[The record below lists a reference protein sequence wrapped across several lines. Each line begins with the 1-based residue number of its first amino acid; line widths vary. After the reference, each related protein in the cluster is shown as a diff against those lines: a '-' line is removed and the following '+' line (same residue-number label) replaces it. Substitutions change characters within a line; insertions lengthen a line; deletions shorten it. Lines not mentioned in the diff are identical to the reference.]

1 MNANQQLKDLKMKA
15 KPKSTLNQEGSGYRV
30 FTVFNTILMCL
41 VLLITLYPIYYV
53 VAASISNAD
62 QLMRHGGLLLYPLG
76 KWNLFSYELVFRNP
90 MVLGG
95 FANTLFIL
103 IVGLCFNMVLTC
115 LGAYLLCLRGSMFV
129 RPISLL
135 ILFTMYFSGGMIPAY
150 MNIRDLGM
158 MNTLWSLI
166 IPGAISTYNMLVMRS
181 AFAAVPST
189 LYEAAYLDGASH
201 PRILTQVYL
210 PLSGATL
217 AVMVLYYAVGH
228 WNSWFSASIY
238 LSDASKY
245 PLQLVLR
252 QILILNQN
260 TELNASV
267 SDTGE
272 LAKYADQVKYA
283 LIVVSSAPILML
295 YPFLQKFFTK
305 GVMVGALKG

>member
-1 MNANQQLKDLKMKA
+1 MMRTNRIKTKK
-15 KPKSTLNQEGSGYRV
+15 KSTLNQEGPGYRLFSV
-30 FTVFNTILMCL
+30 INLLIMC
-41 VLLITLYPIYYV
+41 VVIVITLYPVYYV
-53 VAASISNAD
+53 VVASLSEAD
-62 QLMRHGGLLLYPLG
+62 ALMRHGGLLFYPLG
-76 KWNLFSYELVFRNP
+76 RINVFSYELVFRNP
-90 MVLGG
+90 LVLSG
-95 FANTLFIL
+95 FANTFFVL

-115 LGAYLLCLRGSMFV
+115 LGAYLLSLKGSMFT

-150 MNIRDLGM
+150 MNVRDLGM
-158 MNTLWSLI
+158 MDTLWALI
-166 IPGAISTYNMLVMRS
+166 IPGAINTYNMMIMRS
-181 AFAAVPST
+181 AFSSVPDT

-201 PRILTQVYL
+201 MRILTQIYI

-217 AVMVLYYAVGH
+217 AVMVLYYGVGH
-228 WNSWFSASIY
+228 WNSWFNASIY
-238 LSDASKY
+238 ISNTAKY

-252 QILILNQN
+252 QILMLNQN
-260 TELNASV
+260 SQLQASV
-267 SDTGE
+267 TDNGE

>member
-1 MNANQQLKDLKMKA
+1 
-15 KPKSTLNQEGSGYRV
+15 
-30 FTVFNTILMCL
+30 
-41 VLLITLYPIYYV
+41 
-53 VAASISNAD
+53 
-62 QLMRHGGLLLYPLG
+62 
-76 KWNLFSYELVFRNP
+76 
-90 MVLGG
+90 
-95 FANTLFIL
+95 
-103 IVGLCFNMVLTC
+103 
-115 LGAYLLCLRGSMFV
+115 MFV
-129 RPISLL
+129 RPLSLL

-181 AFAAVPST
+181 AFAAVPAT

-201 PRILTQVYL
+201 PRILTQIYL

-228 WNSWFSASIY
+228 WNAWFNASIY
-238 LSDASKY
+238 LSDTSKY

-260 TELNASV
+260 ADLKASV
-267 SDTGE
+267 TDNGE

>member
-1 MNANQQLKDLKMKA
+1 MMRTNRSKTKK
-15 KPKSTLNQEGSGYRV
+15 KSTLNQEGPGYRLFSV
-30 FTVFNTILMCL
+30 INLLIMC
-41 VLLITLYPIYYV
+41 VVIVITLYPVYYV
-53 VAASISNAD
+53 VVASLSEAD
-62 QLMRHGGLLLYPLG
+62 ALMRHGGLLFYPLG
-76 KWNLFSYELVFRNP
+76 RINVFSYELVFRNP
-90 MVLGG
+90 LVLSG
-95 FANTLFIL
+95 FANTFFVL

-115 LGAYLLCLRGSMFV
+115 LGAYLLSLKGSMFT

-150 MNIRDLGM
+150 MNVRDLGM
-158 MNTLWSLI
+158 MDTLWALI
-166 IPGAISTYNMLVMRS
+166 IPGAINTYNMMIMRS
-181 AFAAVPST
+181 AFSSVPDT

-201 PRILTQVYL
+201 MRILTQIYI

-217 AVMVLYYAVGH
+217 AVMVLYYGVGH
-228 WNSWFSASIY
+228 WNSWFNASIY
-238 LSDASKY
+238 ISNTAKY

-252 QILILNQN
+252 QILMLNQN
-260 TELNASV
+260 SQLQASV
-267 SDTGE
+267 TDNGE

>member
-1 MNANQQLKDLKMKA
+1 MMRTNRSKTKK
-15 KPKSTLNQEGSGYRV
+15 KSTLNQEGPGYRLFSV
-30 FTVFNTILMCL
+30 INLLIMC
-41 VLLITLYPIYYV
+41 VVIVITLYPVYYV
-53 VAASISNAD
+53 VVASLSEAD
-62 QLMRHGGLLLYPLG
+62 ALMRHGGLLFYPLG
-76 KWNLFSYELVFRNP
+76 RINVFSYELVFRNP
-90 MVLGG
+90 LVLSG
-95 FANTLFIL
+95 FANTFFVL

-115 LGAYLLCLRGSMFV
+115 LGAYRLSLKGSMFT

-150 MNIRDLGM
+150 MNVRDLGM
-158 MNTLWSLI
+158 MDTLWALI
-166 IPGAISTYNMLVMRS
+166 IPGAINTYNMMIMRS
-181 AFAAVPST
+181 AFSSVPDT

-201 PRILTQVYL
+201 MRILTQIYI

-217 AVMVLYYAVGH
+217 AVMVLYYGVGH
-228 WNSWFSASIY
+228 WNSWFNASIY
-238 LSDASKY
+238 ISNTAKY

-252 QILILNQN
+252 QILMLNQN
-260 TELNASV
+260 SQLQASV
-267 SDTGE
+267 TDNGE